1 MAGVPPAWAPST
13 GRACRPAWAGAL
25 RAITLDA
32 QPSALQHLLLSR
44 TQGSTGA
51 RDDGSCTT
59 QGRVSIQTGACR
71 RWVTPAFQLNPARID
86 AEAPGGLAAMKGLRI
101 SKPRRTSI
109 SKDSAAV
116 PPGQQEASTA
126 ALGADAM
133 QPAAGPHETVAII
146 GQPPAVRTTD
156 AVDAATLDQLGVQ
169 HPSSAGGQQ
178 DAESTDG
185 TAPPAPLVSQQQPGN
200 KSRAAVQAQA
210 RADEAEMLHATA
222 AAARARQQASGM

>member
-1 MAGVPPAWAPST
+1 
-13 GRACRPAWAGAL
+13 
-25 RAITLDA
+25 
-32 QPSALQHLLLSR
+32 
-44 TQGSTGA
+44 
-51 RDDGSCTT
+51 
-59 QGRVSIQTGACR
+59 
-71 RWVTPAFQLNPARID
+71 VTPAFQLNPARID
-86 AEAPGGLAAMKGLRI
+86 AEAPGGLAAMKGLRV

-109 SKDSAAV
+109 SKDSAAA
-116 PPGQQEASTA
+116 PPDPQNTSTA

-156 AVDAATLDQLGVQ
+156 AADAAAPDQSAVQ
-169 HPSSAGGQQ
+169 RPSPADGQQ

-185 TAPPAPLVSQQQPGN
+185 TASPAPLDTQQQPGS